1 MAEYGANA
9 LQTVQPGETVIFTSS
24 PVPCPLGLVNHR
36 DETGAFLLA
45 GRTFNNR
52 CGCRCMVSKSV
63 NYNVTFGANI
73 AVPTG
78 GTPGQISL
86 AITVDGVTV
95 PNSTMIE
102 TPAAVE
108 EFSNVSRRVTV
119 PIWKGC
125 CQTVAVRNTSDQPI
139 LVQNANI
146 VIERPD
152 VANLFRG

>member
-9 LQTVQPGETVIFTSS
+9 LQTVPPGETVIFTSS
-24 PVPCPLGLVNHR
+24 PVPCEMGLVNHR
-36 DETGAFLLA
+36 DETGTFLLA
-45 GRTFNNR
+45 GIGANG
-52 CGCRCMVSKSV
+52 GCRCRRSRSV

-73 AVPTG
+73 AIPTG
-78 GTPGQISL
+78 GTVGPISV
-86 AITVDGVTV
+86 AITVDGATV

-108 EFSNVSRRVTV
+108 EFSNVSRRVSV

-152 VANLFRG
+152 LVGYWR